1 MLHEL
6 KTLAAIDV
14 GTNSFHLIIVKVLE
28 GQKFS
33 VIAKEKA
40 VVRLGESP
48 SQIKHLSSEAMK
60 RGIEAMKIF
69 AMMATQTGS
78 PIRAVAT
85 SAVREAANRDDFI
98 RRVFEATGIE
108 IEVVSGFE
116 EARLIYLGVLQALQV
131 FNDRIALFDIGGGS
145 TEFVIGERG
154 KILYANSF
162 KIGAIR
168 MTQRF
173 FTTEKVT
180 ENQVEDCRLFV
191 RGEIYHAAQAIR
203 NSNSKTLIAS
213 SGTAQTIVAM
223 VLAARGETVPESLNG
238 VRIARSQIRQI
249 VERIIKAKSY
259 RERAALPGV
268 DPRRAD
274 ILVAGAVVMETIL
287 NDCGFDEFMI
297 SSYALREGIVLD
309 TIHKFHGGIDGG
321 LAHLSDLRYETVMKI
336 GRMFSFDEAHA
347 RHVADL
353 ALSIYDALAPLH
365 RLEEDSRELLEAA
378 ALLHDIGY
386 YISHS
391 SHHKHSLY
399 LIQNAEALGFTNDEI
414 AVIANVARYHRKS
427 HPKKSHPAFA
437 VLPPEDQ
444 MKVRYLAA
452 ILRVADGFDRTHRR
466 NVETLDTTYDG
477 RTITFTMHCRPE
489 ANPAFE
495 LWSVN
500 RKKGLMEETFGRD
513 VAVPVAQDVVVA
525 DLVS

>member
-14 GTNSFHLIIVKVLE
+14 GTNSFHLIVVKILE
-28 GQKFS
+28 GQRFS

-48 SQIKHLSSEAMK
+48 TQIKYLSPEAMK
-60 RGIEAMKIF
+60 RGVEAMKIF
-69 AMMATQTGS
+69 AMMAAQTGS

-85 SAVREAANRDDFI
+85 SAVREAANRDEFI
-98 RRVFEATGIE
+98 RRVHDATGIE

-145 TEFVIGERG
+145 TEFVVGERG

-173 FTTEKVT
+173 FPNERVT
-180 ENQVEDCRLFV
+180 EQQVEQCRFFI
-191 RGEIYHAAQAIR
+191 RGEIYNAARAIR
-203 NSNSKTLIAS
+203 SAGCRVMIAS
-213 SGTAQTIVAM
+213 SGTAQTVVAM
-223 VLAARGETVPESLNG
+223 ALAARGEAVPESLNG
-238 VRIARSQIRQI
+238 VRIARMEVRQI
-249 VERIIKAKSY
+249 VDRVIKAKSH
-259 RERAALPGV
+259 RDRASLPGV

-274 ILVAGAVVMETIL
+274 ILVAGAVELETIL
-287 NDCGFDEFMI
+287 NDCGFDELMI

-309 TIHKFHGGIDGG
+309 TIHKLHGEHDG
-321 LAHLSDLRYETVMKI
+321 LVHLSDLRYDTVMKI
-336 GRMFSFDEAHA
+336 GRLFNFDEAHA

-365 RLEEDSRELLEAA
+365 KLDEDSRELLEAA

-399 LIQNAEALGFTNDEI
+399 LIQNAEALGFTNDET

-437 VLPPEDQ
+437 ALPQQDQ
-444 MKVRYLAA
+444 NKVRYLAA
-452 ILRVADGFDRTHRR
+452 ILRVADGFDRTHQR
-466 NVETLDTTYDG
+466 NIESVDTTFDG
-477 RTITFTMHCRPE
+477 SSITFQLHCRTD
-489 ANPAFE
+489 ASPAFE

-500 RKKGLMEETFGRD
+500 RKKQLMEEVFGRD
-513 VAVPVAQDVVVA
+513 VMVPAAESVTEVV
-525 DLVS
+525 